1 MAFTMSPILSMTAA
15 FLFASII
22 PKQAIHSPTGL
33 CIVSTY
39 ITFAIKN
46 PEAFASGIFYGVDN
60 GLDSKGR

>member
-39 ITFAIKN
+39 YTFAIKN
-46 PEAFASGIFYGVDN
+46 KDTLSGILIFYMLMGFE
-60 GLDSKGR
+60 